1 MAEPVA
7 AIPVRPP
14 RFGLVA
20 ASSALG
26 AVDERWQAD
35 RGFESVPEGCGES
48 GVLALECEGDTA
60 QMTVAG
66 GQGLNAGTPFV
77 VWAGDRC
84 SALAFQSRDW
94 QARARRQLEVTRS
107 FQIAR
112 ELWDG
117 ALAAGGIDNPLLTD
131 LTSDTVTAGAA
142 DPVDALACLEAG
154 MAEQGFGRQGMIHM
168 PPQLMAHYVA
178 ASAVVRDGATFVSP
192 MGHVVVPDAGY
203 TGSGPG
209 GSAAG
214 ASQWMY
220 GTDVIALRLAE
231 VMTVPTSLSDAR
243 DLASAMDRTVN
254 DITVWAVQVVAYQWD
269 RCVHVAAE
277 VDLPVC
283 AVGGG
288 S

>member
-1 MAEPVA
+1 MPEPVA
-7 AIPVRPP
+7 AVPVRPP
-14 RFGLVA
+14 RLGLVA
-20 ASSALG
+20 AASALG
-26 AVDERWQAD
+26 SVDERWQSSL
-35 RGFESVPEGCGES
+35 GFESVPEGCGAS
-48 GVLALECEGDTA
+48 GVLELECEGDTA
-60 QMTVAG
+60 QMQVDG
-66 GQGLNAGTPFV
+66 GQGLNRGTPFV

-84 SALAFQSRDW
+84 STFGFQSRDW
-94 QARARRQLEVTRS
+94 PARARRQLEVTRS

-117 ALAAGGIDNPLLTD
+117 ALGIDNPLLTD
-131 LTSDTVTAGAA
+131 ATSDTVTSGAA

-168 PPQLMAHYVA
+168 PPQLMAHYVS
-178 ASAVVRDGATFVSP
+178 ASAVVRDGATLVSP

-220 GTDVIALRLAE
+220 GTDVVALRLAE
-231 VMTVPTSLSDAR
+231 VTTIPTSLSDAR
-243 DLASAMDRTVN
+243 DLAAAMNRSVN
-254 DITVWAVQVVAYQWD
+254 DIVVWAVQLVAYQWD

-277 VDLPVC
+277 VNLGIC
-283 AVGGG
+283 SLGGG